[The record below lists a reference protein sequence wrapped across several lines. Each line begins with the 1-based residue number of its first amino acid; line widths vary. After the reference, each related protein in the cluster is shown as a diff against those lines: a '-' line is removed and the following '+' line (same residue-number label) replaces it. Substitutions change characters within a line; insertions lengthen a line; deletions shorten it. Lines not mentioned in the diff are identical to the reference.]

1 MKLFEKYLFKKTGF
15 AFLSI
20 LGVLIL
26 LIWFSR
32 AISFVKYVTENG
44 VAISKFFYL
53 FVLILPW
60 LLIFIVPIS
69 LFAGVLLIMNRM
81 IVTNE
86 ITILKNSGL
95 TKLQISKPIILMAFL
110 TSLFCFLLSMFLMP
124 AANKELRISR
134 VNIENNYAS
143 LSFAPQTFESLK
155 DLTIYARKRDEN
167 NRLSGLLL
175 YDKRNPEYSMTI
187 TAQFGRISIQDKSAL
202 LFMENGTI
210 QKFNYLTQKSEILNF
225 DDYVFNLTENQKSTQ
240 SYNWKPGELF
250 IDELINPDPNTSEE
264 TLSRYRS
271 EINQRITYPLLPISL
286 TLIALSFV
294 LSGQFS
300 RRGNTRNTVY
310 AIITTAAFLGLI
322 VSSHNLI
329 ENSPKFIPLPY
340 LIMLTLSAFNLKLL
354 AKK

>member
-32 AISFVKYVTENG
+32 AIPFVKYVTENG

-60 LLIFIVPIS
+60 LLMFVIPIS
-69 LFAGVLLIMNRM
+69 LFAGVLLITNRM
-81 IVTNE
+81 IATNE

-134 VNIENNYAS
+134 VNIENNYAN

-155 DLTIYARKRDEN
+155 DLTIYARKKDEN

-210 QKFNYLTQKSEILNF
+210 QKFNHQTQKTEIINF
-225 DDYVFNLTENQKSTQ
+225 DDYVFNLTENQKGAQ
-240 SYNWKPGELF
+240 GYNWKPSELF
-250 IDELINPDPNTSEE
+250 IDELLNPDPNISADA
-264 TLSRYRS
+264 LSHYRS

-286 TLIALSFV
+286 TLIALSFA
-294 LSGQFS
+294 LSGYFS
-300 RRGNTRNTVY
+300 RRGGIKNTVY
-310 AIITTAAFLGLI
+310 AIIVAAVFLGLI
-322 VSSHNLI
+322 ISSHNLI
-329 ENSPKFIPLPY
+329 EKSPKFIPAPY
-340 LIMLTLSAFNLKLL
+340 LIMIALSIFNFKLL